1 MQEAVSPDRTHPK
14 IALSPEL
21 ADRCL
26 ACGTCTGVCPA
37 SESVPGWDARKAIR
51 ALALG
56 LEQEVIDSAWP
67 WVCTMC
73 GRCAYNCPM
82 GVELVKTFRACRGAR
97 QRDKVPGTLH
107 QGILMNLERGNNFGI
122 PQDDYLMLL
131 ADLGVEMENDPD
143 QPCPGFYV
151 PVDKEGANL
160 LVTINARVPYA
171 EPDNLKFWWRI
182 FYAAKEDWT
191 LPAVNWD
198 GVNWALYT
206 GDDASMKIVVSRLVD
221 NARRLKVHTILYPE

>member
-1 MQEAVSPDRTHPK
+1 MPEPVTTDRSKHNIAV
-14 IALSPEL
+14 APEL

-26 ACGTCTGVCPA
+26 ACGTCIGSCPA
-37 SESVPGWDARKAIR
+37 TESVPGWDARKAMR

-56 LEQEVIDSAWP
+56 LEEEVVDSKWP

-73 GRCAYNCPM
+73 GRCEYNCPQ
-82 GVELVKTFRACRGAR
+82 GVKLTKTFRACRGAR
-97 QRDKVPGTLH
+97 ERDKVPGTLH

-122 PQDDYLMLL
+122 PQEDYLQLL
-131 ADLGVEMENDPD
+131 AELGVEMEDDPEY
-143 QPCPGFYV
+143 PGPGFYV
-151 PVDKEGANL
+151 PVDQEGAEL
-160 LVTINARVPYA
+160 LVTINARVPYT
-171 EPDNLKFWWRI
+171 EPDNLKWWWRI

-206 GDDASMKIVVSRLVD
+206 GDDASMKIGVQRVIE
-221 NARRLKVHTILYPE
+221 NARRLKVKTILYPE

>member
-1 MQEAVSPDRTHPK
+1 MQEAIFPDRTHPT
-14 IALSPEL
+14 IAITPEQ

-56 LEQEVIDSAWP
+56 LEQEVVESTWP
-67 WVCTMC
+67 WVCTLC
-73 GRCAYNCPM
+73 GRCEYNCPM

-97 QRDKVPGTLH
+97 ARDKVPGTLH

-131 ADLGVEMENDPD
+131 ADLGVEMENDPE

-151 PVDKEGANL
+151 PVDKEGARL
-160 LVTINARVPYA
+160 MVTINARVPYA

-206 GDDASMKIVVSRLVD
+206 GDDTSMKIGVSRIID
-221 NARRLKVHTILYPE
+221 NARRLKVQGILYPE

>member
-1 MQEAVSPDRTHPK
+1 MLEAVSPDRTHPQ
-14 IALSPEL
+14 IAVAPEQ

-67 WVCTMC
+67 WVCTLC
-73 GRCAYNCPM
+73 GRCEYNCPM

-97 QRDKVPGTLH
+97 ERDKVPGTLH

-206 GDDASMKIVVSRLVD
+206 GDDASMKIGVERIIA
-221 NARRLKVHTILYPE
+221 NARRLKVQSILYPE

>member
-1 MQEAVSPDRTHPK
+1 MQEAVTTDRQHPK
-14 IALSPEL
+14 IAVTPEL

-26 ACGTCTGVCPA
+26 ACGTCIGCCPA
-37 SESVPGWDARKAIR
+37 TESVPGWDARKAIR

-56 LEQEVIDSAWP
+56 LEEEVVDSKWP
-67 WVCTMC
+67 WVCTLC
-73 GRCAYNCPM
+73 GRCEYNCPQ
-82 GVELVKTFRACRGAR
+82 GVALTKTFRACRGAR
-97 QRDKVPGTLH
+97 DRAKVPGTLH

-122 PQDDYLMLL
+122 PQEDYLQLL
-131 ADLGVEMENDPD
+131 AELGVEMEDDPE

-182 FYAAKEDWT
+182 FYAAREDWT

-206 GDDASMKIVVSRLVD
+206 GDDESMKIGVTRIIE
-221 NARRLKVHTILYPE
+221 NARRLKVQTILYPE

>member
-1 MQEAVSPDRTHPK
+1 MSEPVTTDRKHHTIAV
-14 IALSPEL
+14 APEL

-26 ACGTCTGVCPA
+26 ACGTCIGSCPA
-37 SESVPGWDARKAIR
+37 TESVPGWDARKAIR

-56 LEQEVIDSAWP
+56 LEEEVIESKWP

-73 GRCAYNCPM
+73 GRCEYNCPQ
-82 GVELVKTFRACRGAR
+82 GVTLTKTFRACRGAR
-97 QRDKVPGTLH
+97 ERDKVPGTLH

-122 PQDDYLMLL
+122 PQEDYLQLL
-131 ADLGVEMENDPD
+131 AELGVEMENDPE

-160 LVTINARVPYA
+160 LVTINARVPYG

-182 FYAAKEDWT
+182 SYAAREDWT

-206 GDDASMKIVVSRLVD
+206 GDDENMKIPVKRIIE
-221 NARRLKVHTILYPE
+221 NARRLKVKTILYPE

>member
-1 MQEAVSPDRTHPK
+1 MQETISPDRTNPK
-14 IALSPEL
+14 IAITPEQ

-56 LEQEVIDSAWP
+56 LDQEVIDSAWP
-67 WVCTMC
+67 WVCTLC
-73 GRCAYNCPM
+73 GRCEYNCPM

-97 QRDKVPGTLH
+97 ERDKVPGTLH

-122 PQDDYLMLL
+122 PRDDYLMLL

-206 GDDASMKIVVSRLVD
+206 GDDVSMKIGVTRIIE
-221 NARRLKVHTILYPE
+221 NARRLKVQTILYPE

>member
-1 MQEAVSPDRTHPK
+1 MQEAVSPDRLRGA
-14 IALSPEL
+14 IALTPEQ
-21 ADRCL
+21 AHRCL

-56 LEQEVIDSAWP
+56 LEQEVVDSAWP
-67 WVCTMC
+67 WVCTLC
-73 GRCAYNCPM
+73 GRCEYNCPM

-97 QRDKVPGTLH
+97 ERDKVPGTLH

-122 PQDDYLMLL
+122 PQEDYLMLL
-131 ADLGVEMENDPD
+131 ADLGVEMENDPE

-206 GDDASMKIVVSRLVD
+206 GDDASMKIGVTRIIE
-221 NARRLKVHTILYPE
+221 NARRLKVQGILYPE